1 MAPATINP
9 IKSSPVRDTYR
20 FGDGPELV
28 LKPGTMG
35 WTASE
40 MEDPILR
47 RLWDAGR
54 YEILDGVL
62 TIMPA
67 AFFIGG
73 ESAETLAYLLRCYL
87 KDKKIPAAFSTKV
100 DIQINETRLVRS
112 DFVAVFGDD
121 LAKFKALKFPP
132 PHTDWRKHALTIPPT
147 LVIESVS
154 QGHENHDRLT
164 KLKWYAEFG
173 IPHYWI
179 VDAFTKSLQ
188 CLLLKDKQYVDD
200 GNGKGTHVVKP
211 ASLQGL
217 NISLAE
223 VWGDNSV

>member
-9 IKSSPVRDTYR
+9 VNSSPVRDAYR

-40 MEDPILR
+40 MEDPILH

-67 AFFIGG
+67 AFYLGG
-73 ESAETLAYLLRCYL
+73 ECAATLGYLLRSYL
-87 KDKKIPAAFSTKV
+87 REKKIAASFSFEV
-100 DIQINETRLVRS
+100 DIQISEPRLVRA
-112 DFVAVFGDD
+112 DVVAVFGDE
-121 LAKFKALKFPP
+121 LVKLKASKFPP

-154 QGHENHDRLT
+154 QGHESHDRVT

-173 IPHYWI
+173 IPCYWI

-188 CLLLKDKQYVDD
+188 CLLLKDGKYVDD
-200 GNGKGTHVVKP
+200 GSGKAIDVVAP
-211 ASLQGL
+211 ASLPGL
-217 NISLAE
+217 SISLVE
-223 VWGDNSV
+223 VWGD